1 MGEPEPTGI
10 LAGSETEITLGLLE
24 AVHENSALTQRT
36 VAGQLGIALG
46 LANAYLKRCVKK
58 GLIKVKQV
66 PPNRYA
72 YYLTPK
78 GFTEKSRLTAEYLSS
93 SFNFFRRA
101 RRECNEIFERCIGV
115 GWQRVALCGGS
126 DLGEIAVLCAR
137 ERNATLVGFISLDG
151 DEPNAEF
158 AGLTP
163 IAATEAVNAADA
175 IIVTDLSNPQAT
187 FDRLRRIVSVD
198 RIFAP
203 RLLRVARGGET
214 EPTVGGRQ

>member
-1 MGEPEPTGI
+1 MRQQDQGTTAADG
-10 LAGSETEITLGLLE
+10 ETEITLGLLQ
-24 AVHENSALTQRT
+24 AVDEDSAVTQRS

-46 LANAYLKRCVKK
+46 LANAYLKRCMKK

-101 RRECNEIFERCIGV
+101 RLECGELMERCRTR
-115 GWQRVALCGGS
+115 GWNRIALCGTS

-137 ERNATLVGFISLDG
+137 EHDLELAGFVATAAASGTQEFSGLRVAATL
-151 DEPNAEF
+151 AEL
-158 AGLTP
+158 GQVD
-163 IAATEAVNAADA
+163 AVLL
-175 IIVTDLSNPQAT
+175 TDLTSPQAT
-187 FDRLRRIVSVD
+187 FDHLRVSMLD
-198 RIFAP
+198 EQILTP
-203 RLLRVARGGET
+203 RLLRIMRTRKQEDDA
-214 EPTVGGRQ
+214 

>member
-1 MGEPEPTGI
+1 MDYVRQQDQGTTAADG
-10 LAGSETEITLGLLE
+10 ETEITLGLLQ
-24 AVHENSALTQRT
+24 AVDEDSAVTQRS

-101 RRECNEIFERCIGV
+101 RLECGELMERCRTR
-115 GWQRVALCGGS
+115 GWNRIALCGTS

-137 ERNATLVGFISLDG
+137 EHDLELAGFVAAANANGGAQEFGGLKVAATLAELDHV
-151 DEPNAEF
+151 D
-158 AGLTP
+158 
-163 IAATEAVNAADA
+163 AVLL
-175 IIVTDLSNPQAT
+175 TDLKAPQAT
-187 FDRLRRIVSVD
+187 FDHLRASLPDERILT
-198 RIFAP
+198 P
-203 RLLRVARGGET
+203 RLLRIMRTRKPEDGA
-214 EPTVGGRQ
+214 

>member
-1 MGEPEPTGI
+1 MRQQDQGTT
-10 LAGSETEITLGLLE
+10 AGDGETEITLGLLQ
-24 AVHENSALTQRT
+24 AVDEDSAVTQRS

-101 RRECNEIFERCIGV
+101 RLECGELMERCRTR
-115 GWQRVALCGGS
+115 GWSRIALCGTS

-137 ERNATLVGFISLDG
+137 EHEVELAGFVATAPTNGGAREFGGLKVAATL
-151 DEPNAEF
+151 AEL
-158 AGLTP
+158 GRVD
-163 IAATEAVNAADA
+163 AVLL
-175 IIVTDLSNPQAT
+175 TDLKAPQAT
-187 FDRLRRIVSVD
+187 FDHLRATVPDERIL
-198 RIFAP
+198 AP
-203 RLLRVARGGET
+203 RLLRIMRTRKQEDGV
-214 EPTVGGRQ
+214 

>member
-1 MGEPEPTGI
+1 MDYVRQQDQGTT
-10 LAGSETEITLGLLE
+10 AGDGETEITLGLLQ
-24 AVHENSALTQRT
+24 AVDEDSAVTQRS

-78 GFTEKSRLTAEYLSS
+78 GFTEKSRLTAEYLSF

-101 RRECNEIFERCIGV
+101 RLECGELMERCRTR
-115 GWQRVALCGGS
+115 GWNRIALCGTS

-137 ERNATLVGFISLDG
+137 EHDVELAGFVATANANGGAQEFGGLKVSATL
-151 DEPNAEF
+151 AEL
-158 AGLTP
+158 GQVD
-163 IAATEAVNAADA
+163 AVLL
-175 IIVTDLSNPQAT
+175 TDLKAPQAT
-187 FDRLRRIVSVD
+187 FDRLRATVPDERIL
-198 RIFAP
+198 AP
-203 RLLRVARGGET
+203 RLLRIMRTRKQEDGA
-214 EPTVGGRQ
+214 

>member
-1 MGEPEPTGI
+1 MSEQERAGLLT
-10 LAGSETEITLGLLE
+10 GSETEITLGLLE

-101 RRECNEIFERCIGV
+101 RRECGEIFERCASR
-115 GWQRVALCGGS
+115 GWQRVALCGTS

-137 ERNATLVGFISLDG
+137 ERNVALAGFIVLDS
-151 DEPNAEF
+151 DETDGHF
-158 AGLTP
+158 SGLAP
-163 IAATEAVNAADA
+163 IPAADA
-175 IIVTDLSNPQAT
+175 ADRIDAVIVTDLSNPQAT
-187 FDRLRRIVSVD
+187 YDRLRNLVLVE

-203 RLLRVARGGET
+203 RLLRIARDEGTGQSAG
-214 EPTVGGRQ
+214 VRQ

>member
-1 MGEPEPTGI
+1 MRQQDQGTTTGD
-10 LAGSETEITLGLLE
+10 GETEITLGLLQ
-24 AVHENSALTQRT
+24 AVDEDSAVTQRS

-101 RRECNEIFERCIGV
+101 RLECGELMERCRAR
-115 GWQRVALCGGS
+115 GWNRIALCGTS

-137 ERNATLVGFISLDG
+137 EHDLELAGFVATTLANGGAQEFGGLKVAATL
-151 DEPNAEF
+151 AEL
-158 AGLTP
+158 GRVD
-163 IAATEAVNAADA
+163 AVLL
-175 IIVTDLSNPQAT
+175 TDLKAPQAT
-187 FDRLRRIVSVD
+187 FDHLRATVPDERIL
-198 RIFAP
+198 AP
-203 RLLRVARGGET
+203 RLLRIMRTRKQEDDV
-214 EPTVGGRQ
+214 

>member
-1 MGEPEPTGI
+1 MRQQDQGTTAADGEP
-10 LAGSETEITLGLLE
+10 EITLGLLQ
-24 AVHENSALTQRT
+24 AVDEDSAVTQRS

-101 RRECNEIFERCIGV
+101 RLECGELMERCRTR
-115 GWQRVALCGGS
+115 GWARIALCGTS

-137 ERNATLVGFISLDG
+137 EHDLELAGFVATGAVNGGAQEFGGLKVAATL
-151 DEPNAEF
+151 AEL
-158 AGLTP
+158 GQVD
-163 IAATEAVNAADA
+163 AVLL
-175 IIVTDLSNPQAT
+175 TDLTVPQAT
-187 FDRLRRIVSVD
+187 FDHLRASMPDERILT
-198 RIFAP
+198 P
-203 RLLRVARGGET
+203 RLLRIMRARKQEDIA
-214 EPTVGGRQ
+214 

>member
-1 MGEPEPTGI
+1 MRQQEQGTTAADG
-10 LAGSETEITLGLLE
+10 ETEITLGLLQ
-24 AVHENSALTQRT
+24 AVDEDSAVTQRS

-101 RRECNEIFERCIGV
+101 RLECGEMMERCRAR
-115 GWQRVALCGGS
+115 GWNRIALCGTS

-137 ERNATLVGFISLDG
+137 EHDLELAGFVATGTATGGTQEFGGLKVVATL
-151 DEPNAEF
+151 AEL
-158 AGLTP
+158 GHVD
-163 IAATEAVNAADA
+163 AVLL
-175 IIVTDLSNPQAT
+175 TDLKAPQAT
-187 FDRLRRIVSVD
+187 FDHLRASMPIERILT
-198 RIFAP
+198 P
-203 RLLRVARGGET
+203 RLLRVMRMRKQEGG
-214 EPTVGGRQ
+214 V